1 MLGQNQLPQLANGY
15 GILPSRK
22 QIPHPGRIPME
33 VYEKAKMFAVE
44 AHTSIG
50 QVRKFDGS
58 PYHTHVLRVAELV
71 SARTQDGEVLAAACL
86 HDVLEDVEP
95 KNPDFSRERILLEF
109 GQRVLDLVVELT
121 DVYTK
126 ENHPDLNRK
135 TRKELE
141 AQRLSKVSDEAK
153 LIKRADLHDNNQSIL
168 GTSFEKTWLQEKARL
183 DELIGTW

>member
-1 MLGQNQLPQLANGY
+1 M
-15 GILPSRK
+15 
-22 QIPHPGRIPME
+22 
-33 VYEKAKMFAVE
+33 YEKAKLFAIA

-50 QVRKFDGS
+50 QVRKFDGG

-71 SARTQDGEVLAAACL
+71 HTRTEDQEILAAACL

-95 KNPDFSRERILLEF
+95 NNPEFSRERILLEF

-126 ENHPDLNRK
+126 ENHPDKNRK

-141 AQRLSKVSDEAK
+141 AQRLAKVSEEAK

-168 GTSFEKTWLQEKARL
+168 GTSFEKTWLREKARL
-183 DELIGTW
+183 DELIGIWE

>member
-1 MLGQNQLPQLANGY
+1 MNA
-15 GILPSRK
+15 
-22 QIPHPGRIPME
+22 
-33 VYEKAKMFAVE
+33 YEKAKLFAIE

-71 SARTQDGEVLAAACL
+71 ETRNPDQEVLAAACL

-95 KNPDFSRERILLEF
+95 KNPDFGRDTILREF
-109 GQRVLDLVVELT
+109 GPRVLDLVLELT

-126 ENHPDLNRK
+126 ENHPDKNRK

-141 AQRLSKVSDEAK
+141 AQRLAGVSEEAK
-153 LIKRADLHDNNQSIL
+153 LIKRADLHDNNMSIM
-168 GTSFEKTWLQEKARL
+168 GTSFEETWLREKARL
-183 DELIGTW
+183 DELIGIWG

>member
-1 MLGQNQLPQLANGY
+1 MD
-15 GILPSRK
+15 
-22 QIPHPGRIPME
+22 
-33 VYEKAKMFAVE
+33 VYEKAKIFAIL

-50 QVRKFDGS
+50 QTRKFDGT

-71 SARTQDGEVLAAACL
+71 SSRTTDREILAAACL

-95 KNPDFSRERILLEF
+95 NNPEFNRGRILEEF
-109 GQRVLDLVVELT
+109 GPRVLDLVIELT

-126 ENHPDLNRK
+126 ENHPDKNRK

-141 AQRLSKVSDEAK
+141 AQRLSQVSEDAK
-153 LIKRADLHDNNQSIL
+153 LIKRADLHDNNLSIL
-168 GTSFEKTWLQEKARL
+168 GTSFEQTWLREKARL

>member
-1 MLGQNQLPQLANGY
+1 MDIY
-15 GILPSRK
+15 K
-22 QIPHPGRIPME
+22 
-33 VYEKAKMFAVE
+33 KARLFAVE
-44 AHTSIG
+44 AHSSIG

-71 SARTQDGEVLAAACL
+71 STRTPDREVLAAACL

-109 GQRVLDLVVELT
+109 GQRVLDLVLELT

-126 ENHPDLNRK
+126 ENHPDKNRK
-135 TRKELE
+135 ARKELE
-141 AQRLSKVSDEAK
+141 AQRLAHVSEEAK

-168 GTSFEKTWLQEKARL
+168 GTSFEKTWLAEKARL